1 MCFYKCCF
9 SSNLSITNLVEAQ
22 RRLKGAF
29 IWTTL
34 KALNGLYH
42 WKLEVSKFS
51 SVFHFILLFFLFY
64 HRIVKACAS
73 CGYTHIQT
81 CTIIHDININEE
93 RENDIIEN
101 TSLHRRVV
109 SLYVVELW
117 WRLDIKEECW
127 KVCLFLIIINH
138 CDGVCTDMSL

>member
-1 MCFYKCCF
+1 MFFYKCCF
-9 SSNLSITNLVEAQ
+9 SSNLSITNTNKNLAEAQ
-22 RRLKGAF
+22 RSFYLNNSQSIEWALSLKTWSF
-29 IWTTL
+29 
-34 KALNGLYH
+34 
-42 WKLEVSKFS
+42 FS
-51 SVFHFILLFFLFY
+51 FVFHFILLFILFY

-73 CGYTHIQT
+73 YGYTLIQS

-117 WRLDIKEECW
+117 CRLDIKEECW